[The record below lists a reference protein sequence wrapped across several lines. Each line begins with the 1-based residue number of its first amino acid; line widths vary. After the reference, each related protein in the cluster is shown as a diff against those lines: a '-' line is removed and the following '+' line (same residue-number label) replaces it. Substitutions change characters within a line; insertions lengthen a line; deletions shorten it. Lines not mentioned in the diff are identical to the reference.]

1 MRLEGKLQYHGG
13 RAEAGREHRRSL
25 TAVRMRDI
33 DRFKA
38 INDAFGHDFGDRVLI
53 HISDVMR
60 LFGKQRQVLV
70 ARHGGEEFAIL
81 MIGVTPEQAAH
92 DAEKLR
98 LACAAKEGFSE
109 DMSARV
115 TISIGLAVSHGEI
128 DLAKI
133 MRTADQALYTAKH
146 RGRNGVARADA
157 TADSVAA

>member
-1 MRLEGKLQYHGG
+1 MLYHGR

-109 DMSARV
+109 DMSAGV

-128 DLAKI
+128 SLATI
-133 MRTADQALYTAKH
+133 MRTADQALYAAKH
-146 RGRNGVARADA
+146 RGRNRVARADA
-157 TADSVAA
+157 TANSVAA